1 MAIKN
6 HYFQVDENGV
16 LHLAFVGTEEE
27 LQAQID
33 KEYAEHI
40 AKTKETLEKTKKE
53 LEALKV
59 DLNNITLE
67 NLGQVRQFVLLKGQ
81 VLHLEKTLNTFKKP
95 SVQDGTYFVINKI
108 GKDLKLEEHK

>member
-27 LQAQID
+27 LQGQID

-67 NLGQVRQFVLLKGQ
+67 NLGQERQFYCLKG
-81 VLHLEKTLNTFKKP
+81 KSYTLR
-95 SVQDGTYFVINKI
+95 
-108 GKDLKLEEHK
+108 KL